1 MSKWRAL
8 IINADSLSAFFV
20 LIWPKLS
27 WTIPSEPFS
36 DPAASRKKTKTLV
49 QSMHFVEDQSKIK
62 KIWFKQHWMVLF
74 MLDASFVWPSFLYLV
89 LDQHQRTTK
98 TSRKLKTNTAVGS
111 PLIKNLVKISQL
123 AFIPASKQRDDTT
136 PTQNTSERVNSPNL
150 KQLYM
155 TSMTSTKY
163 ICSHERTTRSHGWE
177 KPVTW
182 PATPSRSSPYF
193 EYKKAT
199 PSDRFSAL
207 HTVH

>member
-1 MSKWRAL
+1 
-8 IINADSLSAFFV
+8 
-20 LIWPKLS
+20 
-27 WTIPSEPFS
+27 
-36 DPAASRKKTKTLV
+36 
-49 QSMHFVEDQSKIK
+49 
-62 KIWFKQHWMVLF
+62 MVLF

-163 ICSHERTTRSHGWE
+163 ICSHERTTRSHG
-177 KPVTW
+177 
-182 PATPSRSSPYF
+182 
-193 EYKKAT
+193 
-199 PSDRFSAL
+199 
-207 HTVH
+207 